1 MRSSWRPLA
10 FTWDKA
16 FSRDKKRS
24 GTSFLPHFLHNFFG
38 GGRGG
43 GGELVGCTQSRVYG
57 AHAPRLPRFMLLISF
72 SDTLLVVSI
81 LDINFRKSMI
91 AI

>member
-1 MRSSWRPLA
+1 MLLPGIKL
-10 FTWDKA
+10 FQGTK
-16 FSRDKKRS
+16 S
-24 GTSFLPHFLHNFFG
+24 GLELVSCLIFCIISLRG
-38 GGRGG
+38 GEGG

-81 LDINFRKSMI
+81 LDITFRKSMI